1 MRGTSLAVLNFLLPF
16 PQALL
21 EVVDSGSKNI
31 EVAVLRRGEA
41 MSMVS
46 ESDLTAVVTAIEVEA
61 EEAKTGGRGAEES
74 KQ

>member
-31 EVAVLRRGEA
+31 EVAVRRGEA